1 MSKPSSEY
9 LNDLV
14 DEMRSKER
22 DHDEGCSCKHDHE
35 DDRKPEHECDHGCD
49 SDSARALR
57 EIVSSLDELNN
68 QDLRLF
74 DKIVERALCI
84 SKH

>member
-1 MSKPSSEY
+1 MPKASSEY
-9 LNDLV
+9 WNDLV
-14 DEMRSKER
+14 DDMRSKER
-22 DHDEGCSCKHDHE
+22 DHDEGCSCKRDDRE
-35 DDRKPEHECDHGCD
+35 DDRKPEHECHDCD

-57 EIVSSLDELNN
+57 KIVSSLDELNN

-74 DKIVERALCI
+74 DQIVERALCI